1 MNGFASIGLG
11 QALSRGFR
19 RRTDAPRAMMARDMA
34 TFIQSNHRA
43 WRDGVGD
50 HSADASAD
58 HTIAR
63 LRAMTG
69 AGRVTGSAVE
79 AAATSSAAFGG

>member
-19 RRTDAPRAMMARDMA
+19 PRTNMPRAMAARDMGP
-34 TFIQSNHRA
+34 FIQSNHRA
-43 WRDGVGD
+43 WRDVVGD

-69 AGRVTGSAVE
+69 ATSALARRSR
-79 AAATSSAAFGG
+79 AAATNAAFGG